1 MSIPHIHNTQN
12 SQATNTVI
20 MDGFTFT
27 FDFTFTFNFDD
38 P

>member
-1 MSIPHIHNTQN
+1 MTIPHTHH
-12 SQATNTVI
+12 STVT
-20 MDGFTFT
+20 MDGFTFS